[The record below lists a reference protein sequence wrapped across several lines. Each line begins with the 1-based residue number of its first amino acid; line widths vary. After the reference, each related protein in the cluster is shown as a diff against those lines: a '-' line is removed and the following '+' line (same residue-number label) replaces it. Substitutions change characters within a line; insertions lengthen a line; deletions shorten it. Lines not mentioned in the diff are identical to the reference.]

1 MRVNYQYRAGQLS
14 PIYRCDQELHN
25 YRGKLCQSIPGLMID
40 RKISE
45 LLVKRLTPDAIKQ
58 AISVQRELDN
68 RQSETLTFFQMRV
81 NRSEYEAEL
90 ARKRYMSVDPDNR
103 LVALQL
109 EASWNKVLKELDD
122 ARNEYAYQVE
132 TVERIRKERDYQS
145 IEYLPSSFSEAF
157 LSSDVSFRDKKR
169 MVRYLIEDVTL
180 SKTEQK
186 ILIKIRFKGDTTQVI
201 EIDAPLRADKLWVTD
216 PDVVKFIDT
225 TAGTIVKKK

>member
-1 MRVNYQYRAGQLS
+1 M
-14 PIYRCDQELHN
+14 
-25 YRGKLCQSIPGLMID
+25 
-40 RKISE
+40 
-45 LLVKRLTPDAIKQ
+45 
-58 AISVQRELDN
+58 
-68 RQSETLTFFQMRV
+68 
-81 NRSEYEAEL
+81 

-109 EASWNKVLKELDD
+109 EASWNKLLKKLDD

-132 TVERIRKERDYQS
+132 TVERVRKERNYQS
-145 IEYLPSSFSEAF
+145 IECLPTSFSKAF
-157 LSSDVSFRDKKR
+157 LSGDVSFRDKKR

-201 EIDAPLRADKLWVTD
+201 EIDALLRTDKLWVTD